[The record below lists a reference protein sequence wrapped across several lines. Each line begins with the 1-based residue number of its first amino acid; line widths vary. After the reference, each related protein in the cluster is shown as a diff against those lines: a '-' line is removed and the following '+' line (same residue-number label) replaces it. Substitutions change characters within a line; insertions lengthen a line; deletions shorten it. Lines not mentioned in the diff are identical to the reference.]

1 MYIYIYIDVRSTA
14 ADPSFETAMCGK
26 RYGRLPHVSSL
37 VEQAKRS
44 AMPRMQWPGWRNR
57 ACPAV
62 YAVLRTGYRLIVA
75 STAKIATFL
84 FFLYIKL
91 YNGTSN
97 DLSYGVEVCSG
108 AGATNASAKF

>member
-1 MYIYIYIDVRSTA
+1 MEKSLSPYTYIYIRLYIDVRSTA

-26 RYGRLPHVSSL
+26 RYGRLEHVSSL

-62 YAVLRTGYRLIVA
+62 YAVLRTGYRRIVA

-84 FFLYIKL
+84 FFYK
-91 YNGTSN
+91 
-97 DLSYGVEVCSG
+97 
-108 AGATNASAKF
+108 

>member
-1 MYIYIYIDVRSTA
+1 MNIIYNIYIYILYIYIIYIIYNIYIYIYIDVRSTA

-26 RYGRLPHVSSL
+26 RYGRLRHVSSL

-62 YAVLRTGYRLIVA
+62 YAVLRTGYRRIVA

-84 FFLYIKL
+84 FFL
-91 YNGTSN
+91 
-97 DLSYGVEVCSG
+97 
-108 AGATNASAKF
+108 